1 MVLKGRFLIM
11 VKGVYVSVV
20 DRATNKN
27 IDYFRVNVDNAKKA
41 KKIANSRYE
50 NKYVNVYILEDTVCG
65 YYIAFEKSFTN
76 CKTNWRTC
84 NYNVNYIDEN
94 LPIFP
99 EE

>member
-1 MVLKGRFLIM
+1 M

-27 IDYFRVNVDNAKKA
+27 IEHFRINVNEAKKA
-41 KKIANSRYE
+41 KKILDKKYANK
-50 NKYVNVYILEDTVCG
+50 NLNVYIMEDTVCG
-65 YYIAFEKSFTN
+65 FYVAFEKSFTN

-84 NYNVNYIDEN
+84 GYNVNYADDSIP
-94 LPIFP
+94 LFP